1 MHSTKTQVWVCCEVP
16 RALPSTKPSAQ
27 MVSHRM
33 TLIPIEIVLDRRN
46 APLLVPNS
54 LDRPASNVSNAAVEL
69 PLQHLDPNRP
79 IASILK

>member
-1 MHSTKTQVWVCCEVP
+1 MRSTRTQVRVGCEVP

-33 TLIPIEIVLDRRN
+33 TLIPIEIVFDRRN

-69 PLQHLDPNRP
+69 PLHHLDQNRP